1 MKSSFPQS
9 DYNSPLAGKGVDSTA
24 ERPGHRPS
32 ANSSP
37 PPTSTKPA
45 MNNSTARRL
54 QGKRVAMVVFSSYPD
69 DPRPRRA
76 AEALAGEGM
85 KVDLI
90 CLAEKDGDP
99 RREVLNGIAI
109 RRLPVTRN
117 RGSVLRYCFEYIAFL
132 LASAA
137 ILAKRCQARRYDLVY
152 VHNMPD
158 ILVLC
163 GLIPKLFGAKVILD
177 LHDPMP
183 ELMIT
188 IFGLR
193 PDAFAVRLIRLLEKW
208 SIAIAD
214 SVVTVN
220 RACARLFTSRSCPG
234 QKMQVVM
241 NSPDE
246 RIFTPRPPQTQ
257 PTANDARLSPFIIM
271 YHGSLVERN
280 GLDLGIN
287 ALAWALPS
295 VPSAKLR
302 VYGWQ
307 TPYLKRMMDLAR
319 AKGVEEAVQYMGP
332 RSLERIVEAIEECD
346 VGIIPNRRNIF
357 TEINTPTRI
366 FEYLTL
372 GKPVIAPRAAGI
384 CDYFD
389 DAGMLF
395 FELGNER
402 DLAEKI
408 EYVFSHPGEVAE
420 TIRRGQEVC
429 REHNW
434 RKEKQRLLALVAK
447 LLNVEVAPIDPT
459 YDENHSESNASI
471 LTSGLE

>member
-1 MKSSFPQS
+1 VK
-9 DYNSPLAGKGVDSTA
+9 L
-24 ERPGHRPS
+24 
-32 ANSSP
+32 SP
-37 PPTSTKPA
+37 PPTLIKPVM
-45 MNNSTARRL
+45 MNNSTAGRL
-54 QGKRVAMVVFSSYPD
+54 QGKRVAMVVFSFYPD

-85 KVDLI
+85 EVDLI
-90 CLAEKDGDP
+90 CLAEKDGDL
-99 RREVLNGIAI
+99 RREVLHGIAI
-109 RRLPVTRN
+109 RRLPVSRN
-117 RGSVLRYCFEYIAFL
+117 RGSFLRYGFEYIAFL

-137 ILAKRCQARRYDLVY
+137 ILAKRSLARRYDLVY

-163 GLIPKLFGAKVILD
+163 GLIPKLLGAKVILD

-183 ELMIT
+183 ELMTT
-188 IFGLR
+188 IYGLR

-208 SIAIAD
+208 SIAFAD

-220 RACARLFTSRSCPG
+220 RACARLFTSRSCPA
-234 QKMQVVM
+234 QKMHVVM

-257 PTANDARLSPFIIM
+257 PAANQARLRPFIIM

-280 GLDLGIN
+280 GLDLGVN

-295 VPSAKLR
+295 IPSAKLR
-302 VYGWQ
+302 IYGRE
-307 TPYLKRMMDLAR
+307 TPFLRQVMDLAR
-319 AKGVEEAVQYMGP
+319 TRGVGEAVEYLGP
-332 RSLERIVEAIEECD
+332 RSLERLVEAIDECD

-366 FEYLTL
+366 FELLTL

-389 DAGMLF
+389 DARMLF

-402 DLAEKI
+402 DLAQKI

-420 TIRRGQEVC
+420 TIKRGQEVC
-429 REHNW
+429 REHSW
-434 RKEKQRLLALVAK
+434 RKEKQRLLALVAR
-447 LLNVEVAPIDPT
+447 LLNVEAARIDPA
-459 YDENHSESNASI
+459 YDADHSESNASI
-471 LTSGLE
+471 LTSSLE